1 MSFESTSAVQLED
14 LLPPISEAA
23 YDLLYLITEASGTP
37 MDRETF
43 LVAFERHYDPALDTI
58 VQAVTRERTPRLA
71 GLARYGLW
79 PRPGDREM
87 PEGESGPAPH
97 IFDIVV
103 HPEMRGLGIGRTLL
117 LHALAQLRGN
127 GNSVVHSRTAVENS
141 GAVALHR
148 AVGFTL
154 RWEDRGF
161 YVWELKLS

>member
-37 MDRETF
+37 M
-43 LVAFERHYDPALDTI
+43 
-58 VQAVTRERTPRLA
+58 
-71 GLARYGLW
+71 
-79 PRPGDREM
+79 DREM